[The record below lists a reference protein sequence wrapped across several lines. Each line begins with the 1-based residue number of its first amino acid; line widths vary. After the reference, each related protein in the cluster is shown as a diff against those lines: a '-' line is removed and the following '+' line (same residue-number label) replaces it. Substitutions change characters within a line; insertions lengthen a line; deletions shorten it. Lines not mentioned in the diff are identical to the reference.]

1 MKTLWWQRL
10 KSLSAPSLDP
20 TPPALQPASRRIL
33 FVVNVDW
40 FFLSHRLP
48 IALAA
53 MRAGYQ
59 VHVAVGI
66 TDRLAELKSY
76 GFMVHPLHMRRGN
89 TSIFT
94 EWKAFQEL
102 LLTLK
107 TIQPDLVHLVTIK
120 PVLYGAIAA
129 RLAGTRAV
137 VAAISGLGFV
147 FVNKGARAWVRRL
160 VVGNLYRL
168 ALGKATLKVIF
179 QNADDRDCLVR
190 LTHLPASKYE
200 IIRGSGV
207 DLSQYT
213 PTPHPSGVPVIV
225 MACRLIA
232 DKGIWEFV
240 TAARLLKTRSIT
252 CRFCLVGSV
261 DPDNPSSLSESDLAT
276 IKAEGLVEL
285 WGQRSDMSKVIA
297 EARIITLPSF
307 YGEGLPKVLIEAA
320 ACGRAVV
327 TTDMPGCRDAV
338 EPGVSGL
345 LIPARDAEA
354 LAAAL
359 ELLLA
364 DPSLCVRMGHA
375 GRALAEREF
384 DISEVEKRHLA
395 IYERLLSQSQ

>member
-1 MKTLWWQRL
+1 M
-10 KSLSAPSLDP
+10 SVPNPDP
-20 TPPALQPASRRIL
+20 TPSSLQPTSRRIL

-53 MRAGYQ
+53 MRAGYE

-66 TDRLAELKSY
+66 TDRLTELKLY
-76 GFMVHPLHMRRGN
+76 GFRVHPLHIRRGN
-89 TSIFT
+89 TSIWS
-94 EWKAFQEL
+94 EWKAFLEL
-102 LLTLK
+102 LRMFK
-107 TIQPDLVHLVTIK
+107 VIQPDLVHLVTIK
-120 PVLYGAIAA
+120 PVLFGAIAA

-147 FVNKGARAWVRRL
+147 FVHRGPRAWLRRRL
-160 VVGNLYRL
+160 VGNLYRL

-179 QNADDRDCLVR
+179 QNADDRDCLVG
-190 LTHLPASKYE
+190 LTRLPASKYE

-213 PTPHPSGVPVIV
+213 PTPLPSGVPVV
-225 MACRLIA
+225 LMACRLIA

-240 TAARLLKTRSIT
+240 RAARLLKARSIA

-261 DPDNPSSLSESDLAT
+261 DPDNPSSLSESDLAA
-276 IKAEGLVEL
+276 IEAEGMVEL

-297 EARIITLPSF
+297 EARLIALPSF

-364 DPSLCVRMGHA
+364 DPGLCARMGQA
-375 GRALAEREF
+375 GRALAEKEF
-384 DISEVEKRHLA
+384 DITEVELRHLS
-395 IYERLLSQSQ
+395 IYENLLNQSH